1 MQGLIE
7 GLRQVIRLADTR
19 SPRLWWGLGLRVLE
33 RACAIAPLFLG
44 FAWLAGGTG
53 LSLGWLGLGLFGL
66 LGLQLVCSHYGQ
78 MNSFLGGY
86 EVMHG
91 YRRHLLDHVAR
102 LPLGALRQE
111 RIGQLGERLTEDV
124 KRIENL
130 FTHVLGEL
138 LAALSVPLLFMLV
151 LVWVDWRL
159 ALALLVSLPVG
170 FAVLN
175 RLSGFF
181 LAAGRRKQH
190 SFRQAAGLL
199 VEFIAGLRTLRLYN
213 RAEQWRGR
221 LDAQFG
227 EIERHSLGVE
237 VWGGSAIQLY
247 RLCVDMSLVL
257 LLLTAGLLA
266 NAGQLEVLVW
276 LLFALVTPRLL
287 DPLLDVAA
295 YLSEL
300 RGLAQGQS
308 RLQEILLMPPV
319 EEPRHAAVVEGHGVR
334 FYNVGLRYPEQPGW
348 ALQGLDFSVE
358 PGQMLAIV
366 GPSGAGKSSLLHVL
380 ARFYDPQQG
389 RIELGGVDLRQ
400 MRLEQLYGACSF
412 VFQDVQLFDASVLDN
427 VRLGKHDATLAQV
440 QHACV
445 QAGCDGFIQ
454 RLPAGYDTPIGENG
468 QRLSGGER
476 QRLSIARALLKDAPI
491 LLLDEATASVDP
503 LAQYEIQR
511 ALSRLAQGRT
521 LIMVAHRLR
530 TVRHADVIL
539 VLDRGRIVER
549 GRHAALLAH
558 GGLYAELWRQQAG

>member
-1 MQGLIE
+1 MHGLIE
-7 GLRQVIRLADTR
+7 GLRQVVSIADTR
-19 SPRLWWGLGLRVLE
+19 SPRLWWGLGLRGLE
-33 RACAIAPLFLG
+33 RACAIAPFFLG
-44 FAWLAGGTG
+44 FVWLLEPAMPSLVWLSVG
-53 LSLGWLGLGLFGL
+53 LAAL
-66 LGLQLVCSHYGQ
+66 LVAQLVCSHFGQ
-78 MNSFLGGY
+78 LNSFLGGY
-86 EVMHG
+86 ELMHG
-91 YRRHLLDHVAR
+91 YRRHLLDHVAH

-124 KRIENL
+124 KRIETI

-138 LAALSVPLLFMLV
+138 LASLAVPLLFMGV

-159 ALALLVSLPVG
+159 APALLVTLPLAFVL
-170 FAVLN
+170 LN

-190 SFRQAAGLL
+190 SFMRAAGLL
-199 VEFIAGLRTLRLYN
+199 VEFIGGLRTLRLFN
-213 RAEQWRGR
+213 RAGAWREG
-221 LDAQFG
+221 LDQQFG

-247 RLCVDMSLVL
+247 RLCVDLSLVL
-257 LLLTAGLLA
+257 LLLVAGLLA
-266 NAGQLEVLVW
+266 NAEQLPALTW
-276 LLFALVTPRLL
+276 MLFALVAPRLL

-300 RGLAQGQS
+300 RGLAQAQA
-308 RLQEILLMPPV
+308 RLQALLDIP
-319 EEPRHAAVVEGHGVR
+319 AVVEPSQPVAPQGHGVR
-334 FYNVGLRYPEQPGW
+334 FCDVSLRYPEQPEW
-348 ALQGLDFSVE
+348 ALQGVAFAVE

-366 GPSGAGKSSLLHVL
+366 GPSGAGKSSVLHLL

-389 RIELGGVDLRQ
+389 RIELGGVDIRD
-400 MRLEQLYGACSF
+400 MRLDQLYAACSF

-427 VRLGKHDATLAQV
+427 VRLGKPDASLAQV
-440 QHACV
+440 RHACA
-445 QAGCDGFIQ
+445 QAGCDEFIQ
-454 RLPAGYDTPIGENG
+454 RLPQGYDTPIGENG

-539 VLDRGRIVER
+539 VLDQGRIVER
-549 GRHAALLAH
+549 GRHAPLLAR
-558 GGLYAELWRQQAG
+558 GGLYAELWQQQAG

>member
-1 MQGLIE
+1 MHRLIE
-7 GLRQVIRLADTR
+7 GLRQVVGIADTR
-19 SPRLWWGLGLRVLE
+19 SPRLWCGLGLRVLE
-33 RACAIAPLFLG
+33 RACAIAPFFLG
-44 FAWLAGGTG
+44 FVWLQGGTTA
-53 LSLGWLGLGLFGL
+53 SLLWLTLGL
-66 LGLQLVCSHYGQ
+66 LGLLAAQLVCSHFGQ
-78 MNSFLGGY
+78 LNSFLGGY
-86 EVMHG
+86 ELMHG
-91 YRRHLLDHVAR
+91 YRQQLLDHVAR

-124 KRIENL
+124 KRIETI

-138 LAALSVPLLFMLV
+138 LAALTVPLLFMLV

-159 ALALLVSLPVG
+159 TLALLVTLPLAFVL
-170 FAVLN
+170 LN

-181 LAAGRRKQH
+181 LAAARRKQH
-190 SFRQAAGLL
+190 SFMQAAGLL
-199 VEFIAGLRTLRLYN
+199 VEFIAGLRTLRLFN
-213 RAEQWRGR
+213 RAGAWRGR
-221 LDAQFG
+221 LDQQFS

-247 RLCVDMSLVL
+247 RLCVDISLVL

-266 NAGQLEVLVW
+266 NAGQLPVLTW
-276 LLFALVTPRLL
+276 MLFALVAPRLL

-300 RGLAQGQS
+300 RGLAQAQG
-308 RLQEILLMPPV
+308 RLQLLLDMPTV
-319 EEPRHAAVVEGHGVR
+319 EEPLQPVTVQGHDVR
-334 FYNVGLRYPEQPGW
+334 FCDVSLRYPEQPEW
-348 ALQGLDFSVE
+348 ALRGLNFSVE

-366 GPSGAGKSSLLHVL
+366 GPSGAGKSSLLHLL
-380 ARFYDPQQG
+380 ARFHDPQQG
-389 RIELGGVDLRQ
+389 RIELGGVDVRD

-427 VRLGKHDATLAQV
+427 VRLGKPEASLAQV
-440 QHACV
+440 MYVCG
-445 QAGCDGFIQ
+445 QAGCDAFIQ
-454 RLPAGYDTPIGENG
+454 RLPQGYDTPIGENG

-511 ALSRLAQGRT
+511 ALSRLAKGRT

-539 VLDRGRIVER
+539 VLDQGRIVER
-549 GRHAALLAH
+549 GRHAPLLAQ
-558 GGLYAELWRQQAG
+558 GGLYAELWQQQVG